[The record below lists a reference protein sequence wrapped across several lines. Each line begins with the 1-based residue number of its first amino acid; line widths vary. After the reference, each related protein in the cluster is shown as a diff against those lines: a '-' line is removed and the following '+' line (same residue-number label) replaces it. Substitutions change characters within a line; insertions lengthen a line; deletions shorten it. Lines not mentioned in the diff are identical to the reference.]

1 MKAKNS
7 SKNQDYMQQVTA
19 RETEIL
25 LQELKKTLN
34 NNIPGDVVE
43 FGCYKADTSVLY
55 QKLLESMGHGGAFQP
70 DNHTPSTDQKILW
83 LYDSFEGLP
92 AKTREDNS
100 AAGDAFQA
108 GELLVTKREVVEK
121 FKKMEEVIKKGLEFD
136 RQKRFGS
143 VREMI
148 EKLRKIIAK
157 IKKAFFDDLDII
169 YDIPEKISYAFLDG
183 DLYQSIKT
191 SLNLVSSKMS
201 QGGVIIVHDYNNP
214 ELPGSARAVDEW
226 LKVHQA
232 KVASFRVAET
242 LAIIYCA

>member
-25 LQELKKTLN
+25 LQELTKTLTH
-34 NNIPGDVVE
+34 NIPGDVVE

-55 QKLLESMGHGGAFQP
+55 QKLLESMGHGATTQSE
-70 DNHTPSTDQKILW
+70 NQAAQASQKILW

-108 GELLVTKREVVEK
+108 GELLVTKREVIEK
-121 FKKMEEVIKKGLEFD
+121 FKKMGL
-136 RQKRFGS
+136 
-143 VREMI
+143 
-148 EKLRKIIAK
+148 KLPK

-191 SLNLVSSKMS
+191 SLRLVAEKMS
-201 QGGVIIVHDYNNP
+201 LGGVIIVHDYNNP

-226 LKVHQA
+226 LKSHQA

>member
-25 LQELKKTLN
+25 LQELTKTLTH
-34 NNIPGDVVE
+34 NIPGDVVE

-55 QKLLESMGHGGAFQP
+55 QKILESMGHGGAFQP
-70 DNHTPSTDQKILW
+70 ENHTSSTNQKNLW

-108 GELLVTKREVVEK
+108 GELLV
-121 FKKMEEVIKKGLEFD
+121 KKMGL
-136 RQKRFGS
+136 
-143 VREMI
+143 
-148 EKLRKIIAK
+148 KLPK

-191 SLNLVSSKMS
+191 SLNLVSNKMS
-201 QGGVIIVHDYNNP
+201 QGSVIIVHDYNNP

-226 LKVHQA
+226 LKSHQA

>member
-25 LQELKKTLN
+25 LQELTKTLN

-55 QKLLESMGHGGAFQP
+55 QKLLESMGYGVSIQSENQAAQA
-70 DNHTPSTDQKILW
+70 SQKTLW

-108 GELLVTKREVVEK
+108 GELLVTKREVIEK
-121 FKKMEEVIKKGLEFD
+121 FKKMGL
-136 RQKRFGS
+136 
-143 VREMI
+143 
-148 EKLRKIIAK
+148 KLPK

-191 SLNLVSSKMS
+191 SLRLVTDKMS

-226 LKVHQA
+226 LKSHQS
-232 KVASFRVAET
+232 KVTSFRVAET

>member
-25 LQELKKTLN
+25 LQELTKTLN
-34 NNIPGDVVE
+34 NNVPGDVVE

-55 QKLLESMGHGGAFQP
+55 QKLLESMGHGGALQSE
-70 DNHTPSTDQKILW
+70 NHIPSTDQKILW

-108 GELLVTKREVVEK
+108 GELLVTKREVIEK
-121 FKKMEEVIKKGLEFD
+121 FKKMGL
-136 RQKRFGS
+136 
-143 VREMI
+143 
-148 EKLRKIIAK
+148 KLPK

-169 YDIPEKISYAFLDG
+169 YDIPKKISYAFLDG

-191 SLNLVSSKMS
+191 SLRLITEKMS

-226 LKVHQA
+226 LKSHQV

>member
-25 LQELKKTLN
+25 LQELTKTLKN
-34 NNIPGDVVE
+34 NVPGDVVE

-55 QKLLESMGHGGAFQP
+55 QKLLESMGHGGVIQSE
-70 DNHTPSTDQKILW
+70 NHAPSSSQKTLW

-108 GELLVTKREVVEK
+108 GELLVTKREVIEK
-121 FKKMEEVIKKGLEFD
+121 FKKMGL
-136 RQKRFGS
+136 
-143 VREMI
+143 
-148 EKLRKIIAK
+148 KLPK

-191 SLNLVSSKMS
+191 SLRLVAEKMS

-226 LKVHQA
+226 LKAYQS

>member
-25 LQELKKTLN
+25 LQELAKTLKN
-34 NNIPGDVVE
+34 NVPGDVVE

-70 DNHTPSTDQKILW
+70 ENQAAQASQKMLW

-108 GELLVTKREVVEK
+108 GELLVTKREVIEK
-121 FKKMEEVIKKGLEFD
+121 FKKMGL
-136 RQKRFGS
+136 
-143 VREMI
+143 
-148 EKLRKIIAK
+148 KLPK

-191 SLNLVSSKMS
+191 SLRLVTEKMS
-201 QGGVIIVHDYNNP
+201 PGSVIIVHDYNNP

-226 LKVHQA
+226 LKDHQP

>member
-7 SKNQDYMQQVTA
+7 SKNQNYMQQVTA

-25 LQELKKTLN
+25 LQELTKTLN
-34 NNIPGDVVE
+34 NNVPGDVVE

-55 QKLLESMGHGGAFQP
+55 QKLLESMGFGVPIQSENQATQTG
-70 DNHTPSTDQKILW
+70 QKILW

-108 GELLVTKREVVEK
+108 GELLVTKREVIEK
-121 FKKMEEVIKKGLEFD
+121 FKKMGL
-136 RQKRFGS
+136 
-143 VREMI
+143 
-148 EKLRKIIAK
+148 KLPK

-191 SLNLVSSKMS
+191 SLRLVTEKIS
-201 QGGVIIVHDYNNP
+201 QGSVIIVHDYNNP
-214 ELPGSARAVDEW
+214 ELPGSTRAVDEW
-226 LKVHQA
+226 LKSHQA

>member
-25 LQELKKTLN
+25 LQELTKTLTH
-34 NNIPGDVVE
+34 NIPGDVVE

-55 QKLLESMGHGGAFQP
+55 QKLLESMGYGVPTQSENQAAQA
-70 DNHTPSTDQKILW
+70 SQKILW

-108 GELLVTKREVVEK
+108 GELLVTKREVIEK
-121 FKKMEEVIKKGLEFD
+121 FKKMGL
-136 RQKRFGS
+136 
-143 VREMI
+143 
-148 EKLRKIIAK
+148 KLPK

-191 SLNLVSSKMS
+191 SLRLVAEKMS

-214 ELPGSARAVDEW
+214 ELPGSSRAVDEW
-226 LKVHQA
+226 LKAHQA

>member
-25 LQELKKTLN
+25 LQELTKTLTH
-34 NNIPGDVVE
+34 NIPGDVVE

-70 DNHTPSTDQKILW
+70 ENQAAQASQKMLW

-108 GELLVTKREVVEK
+108 GELLVTKREVIEK
-121 FKKMEEVIKKGLEFD
+121 FKKMGL
-136 RQKRFGS
+136 
-143 VREMI
+143 
-148 EKLRKIIAK
+148 KLPK
-157 IKKAFFDDLDII
+157 IKKAFFDNLDII

-191 SLNLVSSKMS
+191 SLRLVTDKMS

-226 LKVHQA
+226 LKSHQV

>member
-34 NNIPGDVVE
+34 NNVPGDVVE
-43 FGCYKADTSVLY
+43 FGCYKADTSVLC

-70 DNHTPSTDQKILW
+70 ENQAPSTSQKTLW

-108 GELLVTKREVVEK
+108 GELLVTKREVIEK
-121 FKKMEEVIKKGLEFD
+121 FKKMGL
-136 RQKRFGS
+136 
-143 VREMI
+143 
-148 EKLRKIIAK
+148 KLPK
-157 IKKAFFDDLDII
+157 IKKAFFDNLDII

-191 SLNLVSSKMS
+191 SLRLVTDKMS

-226 LKVHQA
+226 LKDHQP

>member
-34 NNIPGDVVE
+34 NNVPGDVVE
-43 FGCYKADTSVLY
+43 FGSYKADTSVLY

-70 DNHTPSTDQKILW
+70 ENQAAQASQKMLW

-108 GELLVTKREVVEK
+108 GELLVTKREVIEK
-121 FKKMEEVIKKGLEFD
+121 FKKMGL
-136 RQKRFGS
+136 
-143 VREMI
+143 
-148 EKLRKIIAK
+148 KLPK

-191 SLNLVSSKMS
+191 SLRLVAEKMS

-214 ELPGSARAVDEW
+214 ELPGSSRAVDEW
-226 LKVHQA
+226 LKAHQA

>member
-34 NNIPGDVVE
+34 NNVPGDVVE

-70 DNHTPSTDQKILW
+70 ENQAAQASQKMLW

-108 GELLVTKREVVEK
+108 GELLVTKREVIEK
-121 FKKMEEVIKKGLEFD
+121 FKKMGL
-136 RQKRFGS
+136 
-143 VREMI
+143 
-148 EKLRKIIAK
+148 KLPK

-183 DLYQSIKT
+183 DLYQSLKT
-191 SLNLVSSKMS
+191 SLHLVTDKMS

-226 LKVHQA
+226 LKAHQA

-242 LAIIYCA
+242 IAIIYCA

>member
-34 NNIPGDVVE
+34 NNVPGDVVE

-70 DNHTPSTDQKILW
+70 ENQAAQASQKMLW

-108 GELLVTKREVVEK
+108 GELLVTKREVIEK
-121 FKKMEEVIKKGLEFD
+121 FKKMGL
-136 RQKRFGS
+136 
-143 VREMI
+143 
-148 EKLRKIIAK
+148 KLPK
-157 IKKAFFDDLDII
+157 IKKAFFDNLDII

-191 SLNLVSSKMS
+191 SLRLVTDKMS

-226 LKVHQA
+226 LKAHQA
-232 KVASFRVAET
+232 KVASFRVAEP

>member
-1 MKAKNS
+1 MKVKNS

-25 LQELKKTLN
+25 LQELTKTLTH
-34 NNIPGDVVE
+34 NIPGDVVE

-55 QKLLESMGHGGAFQP
+55 QKLLESMGHGGSILSENQANQ
-70 DNHTPSTDQKILW
+70 TSQKILW

-108 GELLVTKREVVEK
+108 GELLVTKREVIEK
-121 FKKMEEVIKKGLEFD
+121 FKKMGL
-136 RQKRFGS
+136 
-143 VREMI
+143 
-148 EKLRKIIAK
+148 KLPK

-191 SLNLVSSKMS
+191 SLHLVTDKMS
-201 QGGVIIVHDYNNP
+201 QGGIIIVHDYNNP

-226 LKVHQA
+226 LKSNQA
-232 KVASFRVAET
+232 KITSFRVAET

>member
-19 RETEIL
+19 REAEIL

-34 NNIPGDVVE
+34 NNVPGDVVE

-70 DNHTPSTDQKILW
+70 ENQAAQASQKMLW

-108 GELLVTKREVVEK
+108 GELLVTKREVIEK
-121 FKKMEEVIKKGLEFD
+121 FKKMGL
-136 RQKRFGS
+136 
-143 VREMI
+143 
-148 EKLRKIIAK
+148 KLPK

-191 SLNLVSSKMS
+191 SLRLVAEKMS

-214 ELPGSARAVDEW
+214 ELPGSSRAVDEW
-226 LKVHQA
+226 LKAHQA

>member
-25 LQELKKTLN
+25 LQELTKTLTHN
-34 NNIPGDVVE
+34 VPGDVVE

-70 DNHTPSTDQKILW
+70 ENQAAQASQKTLW

-108 GELLVTKREVVEK
+108 GELLVTKREVIEK
-121 FKKMEEVIKKGLEFD
+121 FKKMGL
-136 RQKRFGS
+136 
-143 VREMI
+143 
-148 EKLRKIIAK
+148 KLPK

-191 SLNLVSSKMS
+191 SLRLVAEKMS

-214 ELPGSARAVDEW
+214 ELPGSSRAVDEW
-226 LKVHQA
+226 LKAHQA

>member
-25 LQELKKTLN
+25 LQELTKTLTH
-34 NNIPGDVVE
+34 NIPGDVVE

-70 DNHTPSTDQKILW
+70 ENQAAQASQKTLW

-108 GELLVTKREVVEK
+108 GELLVTKREVIEK
-121 FKKMEEVIKKGLEFD
+121 FKKMGL
-136 RQKRFGS
+136 
-143 VREMI
+143 
-148 EKLRKIIAK
+148 KLPK
-157 IKKAFFDDLDII
+157 IKKAFFDNLDII

-191 SLNLVSSKMS
+191 SLRLVTDKMS

-226 LKVHQA
+226 LKDHQP

>member
-1 MKAKNS
+1 
-7 SKNQDYMQQVTA
+7 MQQVTA

-25 LQELKKTLN
+25 LQELTKTLTH
-34 NNIPGDVVE
+34 NIPGDVVE

-70 DNHTPSTDQKILW
+70 ENQAAQASQKTLW

-108 GELLVTKREVVEK
+108 GELLVTKREVIEK
-121 FKKMEEVIKKGLEFD
+121 FKKMGL
-136 RQKRFGS
+136 R
-143 VREMI
+143 
-148 EKLRKIIAK
+148 LPK

-191 SLNLVSSKMS
+191 SLRLVTDKMS

-226 LKVHQA
+226 LKSHQV

>member
-25 LQELKKTLN
+25 LQELTKTLKN
-34 NNIPGDVVE
+34 NVPGDVVE

-55 QKLLESMGHGGAFQP
+55 QKLLESMERGIPIQSENQAAQT
-70 DNHTPSTDQKILW
+70 NQKTLW

-108 GELLVTKREVVEK
+108 GELLVTKREVIEK
-121 FKKMEEVIKKGLEFD
+121 FKKMGL
-136 RQKRFGS
+136 
-143 VREMI
+143 
-148 EKLRKIIAK
+148 KLPK

-191 SLNLVSSKMS
+191 SLRLVTEKMS
-201 QGGVIIVHDYNNP
+201 QGSVIIVHDYNNP
-214 ELPGSARAVDEW
+214 ELPGSTRAVDEW
-226 LKVHQA
+226 LKSHQV

>member
-34 NNIPGDVVE
+34 NNVPGDVVE

-70 DNHTPSTDQKILW
+70 ENQAAQASQKMLW

-108 GELLVTKREVVEK
+108 GELLVTKREVIEK
-121 FKKMEEVIKKGLEFD
+121 FKKMGL
-136 RQKRFGS
+136 
-143 VREMI
+143 
-148 EKLRKIIAK
+148 KLPK
-157 IKKAFFDDLDII
+157 IKKAFFDNLDII

-191 SLNLVSSKMS
+191 SLRLVTDKMS

-226 LKVHQA
+226 LKAHQA

>member
-25 LQELKKTLN
+25 LQELTKTLTH
-34 NNIPGDVVE
+34 NIPGDVVE

-55 QKLLESMGHGGAFQP
+55 QKLLESMGHGGIFQSEK
-70 DNHTPSTDQKILW
+70 HTPSTNQKMLW

-108 GELLVTKREVVEK
+108 GELLVTKREVIEK
-121 FKKMEEVIKKGLEFD
+121 FKKMGL
-136 RQKRFGS
+136 
-143 VREMI
+143 
-148 EKLRKIIAK
+148 KLPK

-191 SLNLVSSKMS
+191 SLHLVTDKMS

-226 LKVHQA
+226 LKSHQA

>member
-25 LQELKKTLN
+25 LQELIKTLN

-55 QKLLESMGHGGAFQP
+55 QKLLESMGYGVPTQSKNQAAQA
-70 DNHTPSTDQKILW
+70 SQKMLW

-108 GELLVTKREVVEK
+108 GELLVTKREVIEK
-121 FKKMEEVIKKGLEFD
+121 FKKMGL
-136 RQKRFGS
+136 
-143 VREMI
+143 
-148 EKLRKIIAK
+148 KLPK
-157 IKKAFFDDLDII
+157 IKKAFFDNLDII

-191 SLNLVSSKMS
+191 SLRLVTDKMS

-226 LKVHQA
+226 LKSHQV

>member
-25 LQELKKTLN
+25 LQELKKILN
-34 NNIPGDVVE
+34 NNVPGDIVE

-70 DNHTPSTDQKILW
+70 ENHAPSTSQKMLW

-121 FKKMEEVIKKGLEFD
+121 FKKMGL
-136 RQKRFGS
+136 
-143 VREMI
+143 
-148 EKLRKIIAK
+148 KLPK

-191 SLNLVSSKMS
+191 SLRLVTEKMS
-201 QGGVIIVHDYNNP
+201 PGSVIIVHDYNNP

-226 LKVHQA
+226 LKDHQP